1 MVASRAAISRALT
14 ATRCKRYTP
23 FSSSFPKR
31 STWKRSRRSVSARIW
46 RGRFGLASGR
56 CSKKCCATHDS
67 AAGVRADRVG
77 ELGGRGDFPPRENG
91 LPAQLERAVAP
102 LQAER
107 GRLVE
112 DSPGLR
118 GSERDALAEGVDR
131 IDEILLSCF
140 RKHFVADE
148 IDVRV

>member
-46 RGRFGLASGR
+46 RGRFGLALGR

-77 ELGGRGDFPPRENG
+77 ELGGRGDFPQREIG
-91 LPAQLERAVAP
+91 LLAELERAGAR

-107 GRLVE
+107 ACSIARHAGKRLFGR
-112 DSPGLR
+112 
-118 GSERDALAEGVDR
+118 EG
-131 IDEILLSCF
+131 
-140 RKHFVADE
+140 
-148 IDVRV
+148 